1 MEGFVKK
8 IISIII
14 TVAIVFV
21 AASCKKEEAPTK
33 AANSGIINFV
43 VGEVSVVADGQQKA
57 AQAGDPITQGMV
69 VKTGKNSVVDIYF
82 SGSVIRILENSSV
95 VMKELIKELQTN
107 KELSEFYV
115 EKGKLFSK
123 VSRKLT
129 EGEKFKVSTPTAVAG
144 VRGTE
149 FLVEENEG
157 KSKIACIE
165 GAVAVHEADK
175 TESDAVIVE
184 AGKEASLEKG
194 KPISVSELKAQ
205 NLENIRRIKD
215 EIKEI
220 REEIRRKFEE
230 QREEIR
236 KAVIEQKDINKQRV
250 EDQKAMDKANVEALK
265 ESTKI
270 QAEQIKGDIEGK
282 KNEAKEAVTQ
292 VNKPDVDTAKPD
304 VNSAKPTIKKFDVKK
319 PE

>member
-1 MEGFVKK
+1 M
-8 IISIII
+8 
-14 TVAIVFV
+14 AIVFV

-149 FLVEENEG
+149 FLVERMR
-157 KSKIACIE
+157 A
-165 GAVAVHEADK
+165 
-175 TESDAVIVE
+175 
-184 AGKEASLEKG
+184 
-194 KPISVSELKAQ
+194 
-205 NLENIRRIKD
+205 R
-215 EIKEI
+215 
-220 REEIRRKFEE
+220 
-230 QREEIR
+230 
-236 KAVIEQKDINKQRV
+236 
-250 EDQKAMDKANVEALK
+250 
-265 ESTKI
+265 
-270 QAEQIKGDIEGK
+270 
-282 KNEAKEAVTQ
+282 AK
-292 VNKPDVDTAKPD
+292 
-304 VNSAKPTIKKFDVKK
+304 
-319 PE
+319 